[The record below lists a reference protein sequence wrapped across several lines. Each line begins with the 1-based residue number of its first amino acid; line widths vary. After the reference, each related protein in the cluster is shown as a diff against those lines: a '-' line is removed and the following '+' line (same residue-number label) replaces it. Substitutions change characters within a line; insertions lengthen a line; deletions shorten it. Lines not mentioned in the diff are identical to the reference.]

1 LQFRFPVDA
10 TAEAAMRA
18 PDFHHAVRASRRS
31 ETMTTG
37 QDYKTN
43 ARRLRDALAADG
55 IAISHAKA
63 LELVARQQGV
73 RDWNTLAARPN
84 DTRAEQAA
92 GGVPFAVGETVSG
105 TFNGNPAKGRVIG
118 LEETIKPDLWR
129 VTVAFNPPVDV
140 STSKLFSS
148 ERRRI
153 QMVVG
158 TDGRSRRLT
167 GTETG
172 VMALNRA

>member
-1 LQFRFPVDA
+1 
-10 TAEAAMRA
+10 
-18 PDFHHAVRASRRS
+18 
-31 ETMTTG
+31 MTTG
-37 QDYKTN
+37 QTNDYKNN
-43 ARRLRDALAADG
+43 ARRLRDALASEG
-55 IAISHAKA
+55 IAVSHAKA
-63 LELVARQQGV
+63 LELVARQEGV

-84 DTRAEQAA
+84 PVSTKA
-92 GGVPFAVGETVSG
+92 GEPRGTAVPFAVGENVAG
-105 TFNGNPAKGRVIG
+105 TFNGNPAQGRIIG

-158 TDGRSRRLT
+158 ADGRSRRLT

-172 VMALNRA
+172 VMALARA

>member
-1 LQFRFPVDA
+1 
-10 TAEAAMRA
+10 
-18 PDFHHAVRASRRS
+18 
-31 ETMTTG
+31 MTNGLIPT
-37 QDYKTN
+37 DYKTN
-43 ARRLRDALAADG
+43 ARRLRDALAAEGFD
-55 IAISHAKA
+55 ISHAKA
-63 LELVARQQGV
+63 LELVAKENGA
-73 RDWNTLAARPN
+73 RDWNTLAARPVAPATATGATK
-84 DTRAEQAA
+84 DGA
-92 GGVPFAVGETVSG
+92 PFTVGENVAG
-105 TFNGNPAKGRVIG
+105 TFNGSPAKGRIIG

-158 TDGRSRRLT
+158 ADGRSRRLT

-172 VMALNRA
+172 VMALARA

>member
-1 LQFRFPVDA
+1 
-10 TAEAAMRA
+10 
-18 PDFHHAVRASRRS
+18 
-31 ETMTTG
+31 MTTG
-37 QDYKTN
+37 HDYKNN
-43 ARRLRDALAADG
+43 ARRLRDALAAEG

-63 LELVARQQGV
+63 LELVARQEGV
-73 RDWNTLAARPN
+73 RDWNTLAARP
-84 DTRAEQAA
+84 DDAKAYGA
-92 GGVPFAVGETVSG
+92 GGGAPFAVGETVSG
-105 TFNGNPAKGRVIG
+105 TFNGSPAQGHVIG

-129 VTVAFNPPVDV
+129 VTVAFNPPVDA
-140 STSKLFSS
+140 STSKLFSA

-158 TDGRSRRLT
+158 ADGRSRRLT

>member
-1 LQFRFPVDA
+1 
-10 TAEAAMRA
+10 
-18 PDFHHAVRASRRS
+18 
-31 ETMTTG
+31 MTTG

-63 LELVARQQGV
+63 LELVARQEGV

-84 DTRAEQAA
+84 DTRAEETT
-92 GGVPFAVGETVSG
+92 GGAPFAVGETVSG
-105 TFNGNPAKGRVIG
+105 PFNGNPAKGRVIG

-158 TDGRSRRLT
+158 ADGRSRRLT

-172 VMALNRA
+172 VMALSRA

>member
-1 LQFRFPVDA
+1 
-10 TAEAAMRA
+10 
-18 PDFHHAVRASRRS
+18 
-31 ETMTTG
+31 MTTG
-37 QDYKTN
+37 QTNDYKNN
-43 ARRLRDALAADG
+43 ARRLRDALASEG
-55 IAISHAKA
+55 IAVSHAKA
-63 LELVARQQGV
+63 LELVARQEGV
-73 RDWNTLAARPN
+73 RDWNTLAARPVATPVSAKA
-84 DTRAEQAA
+84 DEPKAA
-92 GGVPFAVGETVSG
+92 VPFAVGENVAG
-105 TFNGNPAKGRVIG
+105 TFNGNPAQGRVIG

-158 TDGRSRRLT
+158 ADGRSRRLT

-172 VMALNRA
+172 VMALARA

>member
-1 LQFRFPVDA
+1 
-10 TAEAAMRA
+10 
-18 PDFHHAVRASRRS
+18 
-31 ETMTTG
+31 MTTG
-37 QDYKTN
+37 QTNDYKNN
-43 ARRLRDALAADG
+43 ARRLRDALASEG
-55 IAISHAKA
+55 IAVSHAKA
-63 LELVARQQGV
+63 LELVARQEGV
-73 RDWNTLAARPN
+73 RDWNTLAARP
-84 DTRAEQAA
+84 AA
-92 GGVPFAVGETVSG
+92 TPVSAKADEPKAVVPFAVGENVAG
-105 TFNGNPAKGRVIG
+105 TFNGNPAQGRVIG

-158 TDGRSRRLT
+158 ADGRSRRLT

-172 VMALNRA
+172 VMALARA

>member
-1 LQFRFPVDA
+1 
-10 TAEAAMRA
+10 
-18 PDFHHAVRASRRS
+18 
-31 ETMTTG
+31 MTIGHT
-37 QDYKTN
+37 DTYKTN
-43 ARRLRDALAADG
+43 ARRLRDALAAEG
-55 IAISHAKA
+55 IAVSHAKA
-63 LELVARQQGV
+63 LELVARQEGA
-73 RDWNTLAARPN
+73 RDWNTLAARPAG
-84 DTRAEQAA
+84 TEAEQSASGA
-92 GGVPFAVGETVSG
+92 PFTVGEAVSG

-153 QMVVG
+153 QMIVG
-158 TDGRSRRLT
+158 ADGRSRRLT

-172 VMALNRA
+172 VMALQVA

>member
-1 LQFRFPVDA
+1 
-10 TAEAAMRA
+10 
-18 PDFHHAVRASRRS
+18 
-31 ETMTTG
+31 MTTNH
-37 QDYKTN
+37 DYKTN

-63 LELVARQQGV
+63 LELVARQEGA
-73 RDWNTLAARPN
+73 RDWNTLAARP
-84 DTRAEQAA
+84 AESKTDSTTMS
-92 GGVPFAVGETVSG
+92 VPFSVGETVSG

-158 TDGRSRRLT
+158 ADGRSRRLT

-172 VMALNRA
+172 VMALARA